1 MDEDVFNMQVRKL
14 LKEVGVT
21 SQREIEKAVQAAV
34 ESGKLKGS
42 EILKATVTLT
52 IDEVGLDHRIDGTIS
67 LS

>member
-21 SQREIEKAVQAAV
+21 SQREIEKAVQAAL
-34 ESGKLKGS
+34 ESGKLKGN
-42 EILKATVTLT
+42 ETLKATVTLT
-52 IDEVGLDHRIDGTIS
+52 IDEVGLDHRVDGKIV